1 MRQGRNL
8 WATFVAS
15 GFGLFFL
22 MPIFGAIYT
31 ALRTDNAIASGPFVW
46 EFDRNWSHFKNAMG
60 AAGYDFASFFQNSAL
75 ISIGTVILTVFISL
89 PAAYSIVR
97 LGFGGAWLLRI
108 ALALRILPAVFFIIP
123 FYKLFTNLGMVD
135 SIRGLIL
142 ANTFVNLTLA
152 LLIFA
157 SAIKELPY
165 EIEEAAFVDGA
176 GVFRTLWSII
186 LPLMGPG
193 LAAVGVLTF
202 IFSWSDYLFAVV
214 LSSSEATPVT
224 VGAANFVTSY
234 GVRWGDISAAVTLSI
249 LPPLIFA
256 SAAQR
261 YLVKGLSAGAIKG

>member
-1 MRQGRNL
+1 MKKNL
-8 WATFVAS
+8 WATFVISIFA
-15 GFGLFFL
+15 LIFL
-22 MPIFGAIYT
+22 LPLIGAIYT
-31 ALRTDNAIASGPFVW
+31 SFRTDNAIASGPFVW
-46 EFDRNWSHFKNAMG
+46 EFDREFSHYKNAMG
-60 AAGYDFASFFQNSAL
+60 AAGYDFASFFRNSIL
-75 ISIGTVILTVFISL
+75 ISIGTVILTTLIAM

-108 ALALRILPAVFFIIP
+108 ALSLRILPAVFFIIP
-123 FYKLFTNLGMVD
+123 FYKLFSNLMLVD
-135 SIRGLIL
+135 SIRGLVL

-157 SAIKELPY
+157 STIKDLPF
-165 EIEEAAFVDGA
+165 EIEEAAHVDGA
-176 GVFRTLWSII
+176 GILRILRSIVF
-186 LPLMGPG
+186 PLMGPG

-234 GVRWGDISAAVTLSI
+234 GVRWGDISAAVTLSV

-256 SAAQR
+256 TLAQK
-261 YLVKGLSAGAIKG
+261 YLVKGLSSGAIKG

>member
-1 MRQGRNL
+1 MKRNL
-8 WATFVAS
+8 WATFVIGIVA
-15 GFGLFFL
+15 FVL
-22 MPIFGAIYT
+22 MLPLFGAIYT
-31 ALRTDNAIASGPFVW
+31 SLRTDNAIASGPFVW
-46 EFDRNWSHFKNAMG
+46 EFDHGFTHYKNAMG
-60 AAGYDFASFFQNSAL
+60 AAGYDFASFFRNSIL
-75 ISIGTVILTVFISL
+75 ISSGTLILTTLISL

-135 SIRGLIL
+135 SIRGLVL
-142 ANTFVNLTLA
+142 ANTFVNVTLA
-152 LLIFA
+152 LLIF
-157 SAIKELPY
+157 SSSIKELPY
-165 EIEEAAFVDGA
+165 EIEEAALVDGA
-176 GVFRTLWSII
+176 SVFRILRSII
-186 LPLMGPG
+186 FPLMGPG
-193 LAAVGVLTF
+193 VAAVGVLTF

-256 SAAQR
+256 TLAQK
-261 YLVKGLSAGAIKG
+261 YLVKGLSSGAIKG